1 MVIYLIWL
9 KESKGLKKDKCYIT
23 FYYILIGAGI
33 SPMSLLPTNSNE
45 HFPRNEDNTLI
56 EMSLF
61 SELIKDESIID
72 SMIRELR
79 YERNQQISQEDRDR
93 TTINLI
99 LEKMQQMKKP

>member
-1 MVIYLIWL
+1 
-9 KESKGLKKDKCYIT
+9 
-23 FYYILIGAGI
+23 
-33 SPMSLLPTNSNE
+33 MSIHPTNSIE

-79 YERNQQISQEDRDR
+79 YERNQHISQEDQDR
-93 TTINLI
+93 TTINII
-99 LEKMQQMKKP
+99 LEKMQAMKKS

>member
-1 MVIYLIWL
+1 
-9 KESKGLKKDKCYIT
+9 
-23 FYYILIGAGI
+23 
-33 SPMSLLPTNSNE
+33 MSLLPTNSNE

>member
-1 MVIYLIWL
+1 
-9 KESKGLKKDKCYIT
+9 
-23 FYYILIGAGI
+23 
-33 SPMSLLPTNSNE
+33 MSILPTNSIE

-79 YERNQQISQEDRDR
+79 YERNQQISQEDQDR
-93 TTINLI
+93 TTINII
-99 LEKMQQMKKP
+99 LEKMQAMKKS

>member
-1 MVIYLIWL
+1 MIFYLIWL

-23 FYYILIGAGI
+23 FYYIIIGARI

>member
-1 MVIYLIWL
+1 
-9 KESKGLKKDKCYIT
+9 
-23 FYYILIGAGI
+23 
-33 SPMSLLPTNSNE
+33 MSLLPTISSE

-56 EMSLF
+56 EMSLL

-93 TTINLI
+93 TTINLL